1 MELPNDAYATCPVT
15 PGYVG
20 VWFRDLDSNGAL
32 FRLVC
37 KVADA
42 TLLHDGQTVLD
53 ASVAND
59 QIFGC
64 VAEVLIGRSVED
76 LLVRRPRSSGR
87 AVDGAWEGGGG
98 AVIALRQD
106 GGRVPVQVHEVPV
119 WCHGRSVRL
128 LAVRAVRRRKGGAR
142 GKDEAVVQR
151 RAAGDEA
158 CGGGVDRSTPVVL
171 GIAHD
176 LNGML
181 TSVLTALS
189 LMERRG
195 MDAAV
200 HQCAMEACR
209 RAAGMVAELVAVS
222 MGTALDCPLTSLG
235 EAIRRGGRLA
245 TQGTEVEVV
254 VDVDQGLWPVYMH
267 EARFERVVYNLV
279 LNAVQA
285 MGEAGT
291 IEVTAKNRYVH
302 QPSGTGSVTGRAVR
316 VSVTDSGPGIPS
328 AALASI
334 FEPYFTTKREGMGI
348 GLSASR
354 TLVLDAGGDITVEN
368 SLGGGST
375 FHVYLPAGVHS
386 EPPPPPGFEA
396 ATHA

>member
-20 VWFRDLDSNGAL
+20 VWFRDLDSNAEL

-53 ASVAND
+53 ASAANE
-59 QIFGC
+59 QVFGC
-64 VAEVLIGRSVED
+64 AAEALIGRSVDD
-76 LLVRRPRSSGR
+76 LLVRRPRPLVSAADR
-87 AVDGAWEGGGG
+87 PWEGAGG
-98 AVIALRQD
+98 AVMALRLD

-119 WCHGRSVRL
+119 WCHGRSVKL
-128 LAVRAVRRRKGGAR
+128 LAVRAVRRRKGEAR
-142 GKDEAVVQR
+142 VGYEEGGQR
-151 RAAGDEA
+151 RAVDEGAGVA
-158 CGGGVDRSTPVVL
+158 AGGSTPVVL

-189 LMERRG
+189 LLERRG
-195 MDAAV
+195 MDRTV
-200 HQCAMEACR
+200 HQCAVEACR
-209 RAAGMVAELVAVS
+209 RAAGMVAELVTVS
-222 MGTALDCPLTSLG
+222 MGTVPDCVLTTLG
-235 EAIRRGGRLA
+235 ESIHRGVRLA
-245 TQGTEVEVV
+245 TQGTEVDVV
-254 VDVDQGLWPVYMH
+254 VDVDQGLWPVYVH

-285 MGEAGT
+285 MGGT
-291 IEVTAKNRYVH
+291 GAIHVVAKNSYVH
-302 QPSGTGSVTGRAVR
+302 QPAATGSVTGRAVR

-354 TLVLDAGGDITVEN
+354 TLVLEAGGDITVES

-375 FHVYLPAGVHS
+375 FHVYLPAGVHT
-386 EPPPPPGFEA
+386 EPPPPPGIES

>member
-15 PGYVG
+15 PSYAGL
-20 VWFRDLDSNGAL
+20 WFRDLDSNAEL

-53 ASVAND
+53 ASAANE
-59 QIFGC
+59 QVFGC
-64 VAEVLIGRSVED
+64 AAEALIGRAVGD
-76 LLVRRPRSSGR
+76 LLVRRPRSLAS
-87 AVDGAWEGGGG
+87 ASDGPWEGASG
-98 AVIALRQD
+98 AVTALRLD
-106 GGRVPVQVHEVPV
+106 GGRAPVQVHEVPV

-128 LAVRAVRRRKGGAR
+128 LAVRVVRRQKGGAR
-142 GKDEAVVQR
+142 GSHEEVVQR
-151 RAAGDEA
+151 CAVAGGAPAAG
-158 CGGGVDRSTPVVL
+158 VDCSTPMVL
-171 GIAHD
+171 GLAHD

-189 LMERRG
+189 LLEKRG

-200 HQCAMEACR
+200 HQCAVEACR
-209 RAAGMVAELVAVS
+209 RAAGMVAELVTVS
-222 MGTALDCPLTSLG
+222 MGTASDCPLTTLG
-235 EAIRRGGRLA
+235 AAIRRGARLA
-245 TQGTEVEVV
+245 TQGTEVHVA
-254 VDVDQGLWPVYMH
+254 VDVDEGLWPVYMH

-285 MGEAGT
+285 MGGAGAMR
-291 IEVTAKNRYVH
+291 VAARNSYVH

-354 TLVLDAGGDITVEN
+354 ALVLEAGGDITVES

-375 FHVYLPAGVHS
+375 FHVYLPAGVHT
-386 EPPPPPGFEA
+386 EPPPPPGFEPDA
-396 ATHA
+396 HA

>member
-20 VWFRDLDSNGAL
+20 VWFRDLDSNAEL

-53 ASVAND
+53 ASAAND
-59 QIFGC
+59 HIFGC
-64 VAEVLIGRSVED
+64 SAEVLIGRSVED
-76 LLVRRPRSSGR
+76 LLVRRPRSSVKV
-87 AVDGAWEGGGG
+87 VDGCWEGGGG
-98 AVIALRQD
+98 GVLALRQD
-106 GGRVPVQVHEVPV
+106 GSRVPVQVHEVPV

-128 LAVRAVRRRKGGAR
+128 LAVRAARRRKGGAR
-142 GKDEAVVQR
+142 GNREDVVQGR
-151 RAAGDEA
+151 GAGDDA
-158 CGGGVDRSTPVVL
+158 CGGGTGCSTPVVL

-189 LMERRG
+189 LLERRG

-200 HQCAMEACR
+200 HQCATEACR
-209 RAAGMVAELVAVS
+209 RAAGLVAELVTAS
-222 MGTALDCPLTSLG
+222 MGTALDCPLTTLG
-235 EAIRRGGRLA
+235 EAIRRGVRLA
-245 TQGTEVEVV
+245 TQGTEVEVE

-267 EARFERVVYNLV
+267 EGRFERVVYNLV

-285 MGEAGT
+285 MGGAGT
-291 IEVTAKNRYVH
+291 ICVEAKNRYVH

-354 TLVLDAGGDITVEN
+354 SLVLDAGGDITVES

-396 ATHA
+396 APHA